1 MAIEFDCPYCT
12 AMIRVGDDAAGKQG
26 VCPKCSTSLIVP
38 RPQSESATA
47 APTAS
52 DIVPDVV
59 PDVVPEFRSRPSASV
74 SSRVRR
80 RRRSR
85 GGLAFPLACGGVLLL
100 VITVAW
106 FLNDPSRYRGALEG
120 ELRGSVVGAEM
131 LGGVEID
138 GELISG
144 RGEAYTALVAS
155 LKERPGRVRSNV
167 MIVEFVES
175 QGRMQVRVEPAREFQ
190 LVRVSLGQTESLKSF
205 LESQSSRLES
215 LRREDLAGSLGRLL
229 SDWESAREGDLA
241 FEGWTG
247 YRGSVGLTA
256 LVGGLGH
263 HLVARTGRQELPCLY
278 ESDRAVFFLVPES
291 LVEFQLVGR
300 RRPDGSVPFPA
311 EFTVRIGHG
320 S

>member
-26 VCPKCSTSLIVP
+26 VCPKCGTSLIVP

-47 APTAS
+47 VPTAVS
-52 DIVPDVV
+52 TASDVV

-131 LGGVEID
+131 LGGVEVL
-138 GELISG
+138 EL
-144 RGEAYTALVAS
+144 
-155 LKERPGRVRSNV
+155 
-167 MIVEFVES
+167 
-175 QGRMQVRVEPAREFQ
+175 
-190 LVRVSLGQTESLKSF
+190 
-205 LESQSSRLES
+205 
-215 LRREDLAGSLGRLL
+215 
-229 SDWESAREGDLA
+229 
-241 FEGWTG
+241 
-247 YRGSVGLTA
+247 
-256 LVGGLGH
+256 
-263 HLVARTGRQELPCLY
+263 
-278 ESDRAVFFLVPES
+278 
-291 LVEFQLVGR
+291 
-300 RRPDGSVPFPA
+300 
-311 EFTVRIGHG
+311 
-320 S
+320 